1 MTSASQLVRRRVLI
15 GFWLLLLVGGIAA
28 QGLLIANHATWQFP
42 TDPVGVGTVFAI
54 TYGSA
59 GTLILLR
66 RPGNAVG
73 WVFLY
78 ITAVAVLGQ
87 LAGGYS
93 LFRVQEDAPP
103 CALPDERLA
112 CLYLQSARRAA
123 HSVRTHPRSSRTP
136 CQSSIGN
143 CSMTI
148 ARCRR
153 IWRYSADLK
162 LGVRTNLNV

>member
-87 LAGGYS
+87 LAGEYS
-93 LFRVQEDAPP
+93 LFRV
-103 CALPDERLA
+103 
-112 CLYLQSARRAA
+112 
-123 HSVRTHPRSSRTP
+123 
-136 CQSSIGN
+136 
-143 CSMTI
+143 
-148 ARCRR
+148 
-153 IWRYSADLK
+153 
-162 LGVRTNLNV
+162 